1 MRQQLWTGIGAASAM
16 AILILDGKTA
26 ITGAQDGIALCL
38 QTVIPSLF
46 PFILLSIL
54 LTNTLLGHAI
64 PLLRPLGRL
73 FHLPSGSE
81 SLLICAFLGGYPV
94 GAQTVSSLF
103 QNGQLPRSTA
113 DRMLTFCNNA
123 GPAFLFGMTA
133 AVFPQAWVPWTLWGI
148 QIISALLVARLFLRT
163 DIEIPYLSP
172 SSSQR
177 ISSVLMT
184 SIRVMAS
191 VCGWVVLFRIII
203 AFSKRWFLWLL
214 PNDIQILITG
224 LLELSNGCCE
234 LPGISSPELQF
245 LICCGM
251 LTIGGLCVTMQTLSV
266 TAGLSPRFY
275 IIGKLVQTVFS
286 ILLALTVILKS
297 IIPTVPFVLLFLFTK
312 MQNRDRIPETV
323 GV

>member
-133 AVFPQAWVPWTLWGI
+133 AKAAAW
-148 QIISALLVARLFLRT
+148 AYR
-163 DIEIPYLSP
+163 
-172 SSSQR
+172 
-177 ISSVLMT
+177 
-184 SIRVMAS
+184 RVIGAFVKAENAS
-191 VCGWVVLFRIII
+191 FHI
-203 AFSKRWFLWLL
+203 
-214 PNDIQILITG
+214 
-224 LLELSNGCCE
+224 
-234 LPGISSPELQF
+234 
-245 LICCGM
+245 
-251 LTIGGLCVTMQTLSV
+251 
-266 TAGLSPRFY
+266 Y
-275 IIGKLVQTVFS
+275 
-286 ILLALTVILKS
+286 
-297 IIPTVPFVLLFLFTK
+297 LLFSCIENQFCL
-312 MQNRDRIPETV
+312 
-323 GV
+323 